1 MSVGSGATA
10 SAAETSETL
19 VRKIIARAAGRDSVR
34 CGEIVTCSVDLALLL
49 DSGGP
54 RRIWPRLRELGVG
67 VWNPDKIVLMT
78 DHFVPAVD
86 AQSAAILKL
95 TRDFAKH
102 YDIRKFFD
110 MQGIGH
116 VVLAEQGLLQ
126 PGMFAVGGDSH
137 STNGGAFGCYM
148 AGFGAIEMTGVVV
161 TGEIWLQ
168 VPETIRVNWE
178 GAFRRGVVAK
188 DISLYLC
195 RELGMDNA
203 FRAIEFGGST
213 VRGMGM
219 PERMVLTN
227 MAAELG
233 AETGLVEPDEITLD
247 AIRAGGTEPAADA
260 LAWRSDADAGYLAT
274 HTFDATLLVPQ
285 VAAPHRPSN
294 SGPADD
300 FCDVVIDQ
308 AYIGACVGAK
318 HSDLQMV
325 AEVLKGRKVAKG
337 TRLLV
342 APSSQ
347 QTMAR
352 AAADGTLQ
360 ILTEAGATL
369 LPTGCGACA
378 ALGAGILAEDEV
390 CISSTNR
397 NFQGRM
403 GANSASVY
411 LGSPYTVAASA
422 VMGRICDPR
431 ELL

>member
-1 MSVGSGATA
+1 MPQ
-10 SAAETSETL
+10 TL
-19 VRKIIARAAGRDSVR
+19 VQKIIARAAGRESVNT
-34 CGEIVTCSVDLALLL
+34 GEIVTCNVDLALLL

-54 RRIWPRLRELGVG
+54 RRIWPRLKELGVG
-67 VWNPDKIVLMT
+67 VWDPDKIVLMN

-95 TRDFAKH
+95 TREFAEEFG
-102 YDIRKFFD
+102 IENFFD

-116 VVLAEQGLLQ
+116 VVLAEQGLLK

-137 STNGGAFGCYM
+137 STNGGAYACYM

-168 VPETIRVNWE
+168 VPETILVNWQ
-178 GAFRRGVVAK
+178 GSLNRGIVAK
-188 DISLYLC
+188 DISLALC
-195 RELGMDNA
+195 RALGMDNA
-203 FRAIEFGGST
+203 FRVIEFAGST
-213 VRGMGM
+213 VAGMSM
-219 PERMVLTN
+219 QERTVLTN
-227 MAAELG
+227 MSAELG
-233 AETGLVEPDEITLD
+233 AETGLV
-247 AIRAGGTEPAADA
+247 AADQVTVAA
-260 LAWRSDADAGYLAT
+260 LEAAGQRPDSDVLNWQSDSDAQYLT
-274 HTFDATLLVPQ
+274 SQDFDAAALVPQ

-294 SGPADD
+294 SSGVDD
-300 FCDVVIDQ
+300 FSNVEIDQ

-318 HSDLQMV
+318 LSDLHMV
-325 AEVLKGRKVAKG
+325 AEVLQGQKVAAR

-342 APSSQ
+342 APASQ
-347 QTMAR
+347 QVMAA
-352 AAADGTLQ
+352 AAADGTLAT
-360 ILTEAGATL
+360 IVEAGASL

-403 GANSASVY
+403 GANSAQVY

-422 VMGRICDPR
+422 VAGKITDPR
-431 ELL
+431 EMLG

>member
-1 MSVGSGATA
+1 MGH
-10 SAAETSETL
+10 TL
-19 VRKIIARAAGRDSVR
+19 VQKIIARAAGQESVR
-34 CGEIVTCSVDLALLL
+34 PGEIVTCGVDLALLL

-54 RRIWPRLRELGVG
+54 RRIWPRLKELGVG
-67 VWNPDKIVLMT
+67 VWDPDKIVLMT

-95 TRDFAKH
+95 TREFAEEFG
-102 YDIRKFFD
+102 IQKFFD
-110 MQGIGH
+110 MEGIGH

-126 PGMFAVGGDSH
+126 PGMFACGGDSH

-161 TGEIWLQ
+161 TGEIWMQ
-168 VPETIRVNWE
+168 VPETIRVNWNGE
-178 GAFRRGVVAK
+178 FATGVVAK
-188 DISLYLC
+188 DISLHLC

-203 FRAIEFGGST
+203 FKVVEFGGGT
-213 VRGMGM
+213 VTGMNM
-219 PERMVLTN
+219 MERTVLTN

-233 AETGLVEPDEITLD
+233 AETGLIAPDEITL
-247 AIRAGGTEPAADA
+247 ASIRAAGVEPAADA
-260 LAWRSDADAGYLAT
+260 LEWQSDADAECLAT
-274 HTFDATLLVPQ
+274 HEFRADNLVPQ

-300 FCDVVIDQ
+300 YCEVQIDQ

-318 HSDLQMV
+318 LSDLQMV
-325 AEVLKGRKVAKG
+325 AEVLEGRKVAKG

-342 APSSQ
+342 APSSK
-347 QTMAR
+347 QTMAA
-352 AAADGTLQ
+352 AAADGTLAT
-360 ILTEAGATL
+360 IVEAGATL

-378 ALGAGILAEDEV
+378 ALGAGVLAEDEV

-403 GANSASVY
+403 GANSAQVY

-422 VMGRICDPR
+422 VAGRIADPR
-431 ELL
+431 EMLY

>member
-1 MSVGSGATA
+1 MA
-10 SAAETSETL
+10 ETL
-19 VRKIIARAAGRDSVR
+19 VQKIVARAAGRDAVR
-34 CGEIVTCSVDLALLL
+34 TGEIVTCKVDLALLL

-54 RRIWPRLRELGVG
+54 RRIWPRLKELGVG
-67 VWNPDKIVLMT
+67 VWDPDKIVLMT

-86 AQSAAILKL
+86 AASAAILKL
-95 TRDFAKH
+95 TREFAAEFG
-102 YDIRKFFD
+102 IEKFFD
-110 MQGIGH
+110 MEGIGH

-126 PGMFAVGGDSH
+126 PGMFACGGDSH

-161 TGEIWLQ
+161 TGEIWMQ

-178 GAFRRGVVAK
+178 GSFARGVVAK
-188 DISLYLC
+188 DISLHLC

-203 FRAIEFGGST
+203 FRVVEFGGGTISD
-213 VRGMGM
+213 MNM
-219 PERMVLTN
+219 MERTVLTN

-233 AETGLVEPDEITLD
+233 AETGLIEPDETTL
-247 AIRAGGTEPAADA
+247 ASIRAAGVEPAPGA
-260 LAWRSDADAGYLAT
+260 LDWRSDPGVEYLAT
-274 HTFDATLLVPQ
+274 HEFRADTLVPQ

-300 FCDVVIDQ
+300 FCDVPIDQ

-318 HSDLQMV
+318 HTDLQMV

-342 APSSQ
+342 APSSKR
-347 QTMAR
+347 TMEL
-352 AAADGTLQ
+352 AAADGTLAT
-360 ILTEAGATL
+360 IVGAGATL

-378 ALGAGILAEDEV
+378 ALGAGILAEEEV

-403 GANSASVY
+403 GANSAQVY

-422 VMGRICDPR
+422 VAGRIADPR
-431 ELL
+431 EMLG